1 MNFTQQE
8 YHKFDKRVNFL
19 VEKLT
24 ISNYPTYSE
33 HVYREYTENGKNCTQ
48 IADHFGVRKFAIKY
62 QLNKM
67 GAQMRPRGG
76 RNYWKITD
84 EMRNEIISIPKTDK
98 HYSEKF
104 GLHPSTV
111 FRIRKGQV

>member
-1 MNFTQQE
+1 MRKP
-8 YHKFDKRVNFL
+8 KFKKEEIIELIVQNKSQK
-19 VEKLT
+19 E
-24 ISNYPTYSE
+24 
-33 HVYREYTENGKNCTQ
+33 

-62 QLNKM
+62 HLNKM

-84 EMRNEIISIPKTDK
+84 EMKNEIISIPKTDK

-111 FRIRKGQV
+111 FKIRKGQV